1 MAINPRILII
11 YGYMTPRQN
20 QFVLEY
26 ALSRNATSAAIKA
39 GYSPRTARQT
49 GSDLLSNPY
58 IRSMV
63 ARHEAA
69 AAECLDVTRERVLA
83 ELEKAIDV
91 AREQRN
97 PAAMIAGWREVARI
111 CGYYAPERQRLDV
124 TVEGWRL
131 RSQFEAMTDAELLA
145 VVAGGEQLDS

>member
-1 MAINPRILII
+1 
-11 YGYMTPRQN
+11 MTPRQN
-20 QFVLEY
+20 QFVSEY

-63 ARHEAA
+63 AQHEAA
-69 AAECLDVTRERVLA
+69 AAERLAVTRERVLA
-83 ELEKAIDV
+83 ELVKAIDL

-97 PAAMIAGWREVARI
+97 PMAMISGWREVAKI
-111 CGYYAPERQRLDV
+111 CGYYAPERQR
-124 TVEGWRL
+124 VEVSVDGWKL
-131 RSQFEAMTDAELLA
+131 RTTFEQLSDAELLA
-145 VVAGGEQLDS
+145 LTSAEH

>member
-1 MAINPRILII
+1 M
-11 YGYMTPRQN
+11 PRQS
-20 QFVLEY
+20 QFVAKY

-58 IRSMV
+58 IRSLV
-63 ARHEAA
+63 AEQEQA
-69 AAECLDVTRERVLA
+69 AAERLAVTRERVLA

-97 PAAMIAGWREVARI
+97 PAAMIAGWREIAKM
-111 CGYYAPERQRLDV
+111 CGYYAPERRQIELRGGDD
-124 TVEGWRL
+124 RL
-131 RSQFEAMTDAELLA
+131 RAQYEAMSDAELIAL
-145 VVAGGEQLDS
+145 VEGG

>member
-26 ALSRNATSAAIKA
+26 TLSRNATSAAIKA

-63 ARHEAA
+63 TQKEAEAA
-69 AAECLDVTRERVLA
+69 ERLAVTRERVIA
-83 ELEKAIDV
+83 ELAKAIDV

-97 PAAMIAGWREVARI
+97 PMAMIAGWREISKI
-111 CGYYAPERQRLDV
+111 CGYYAPEKQRIELSVGD
-124 TVEGWRL
+124 WRI

-145 VVAGGEQLDS
+145 VLADG